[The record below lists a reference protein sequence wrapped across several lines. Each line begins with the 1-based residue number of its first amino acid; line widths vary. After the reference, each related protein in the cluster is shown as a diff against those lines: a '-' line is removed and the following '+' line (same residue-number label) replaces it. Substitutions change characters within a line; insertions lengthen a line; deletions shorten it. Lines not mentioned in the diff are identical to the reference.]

1 MYKMRYLESKD
12 ICFYITSVSS
22 VSPGIIVQNHLTRVE
37 EEAVTSK
44 ILDKHHQSLTLI
56 LTGKNLK
63 NGKCRQKLEPV
74 S

>member
-1 MYKMRYLESKD
+1 M
-12 ICFYITSVSS
+12 
-22 VSPGIIVQNHLTRVE
+22 QNHLTRVE